1 MEVVDATQ
9 INTFAHVAQQAD
21 VSPSEEPI
29 FVLTGSQLQEIIARA
44 ITEAIQPLQD
54 EVLQLKVT
62 VAHQGEEIAA
72 LKTTETQDYKANS
85 QDIRE
90 IFAAIDEIDQ
100 RQRIKPQPLQK
111 DRGEILR
118 ALLAVNGGKM
128 LAKKARQQMHMPKN
142 KFSELLA
149 VCAFVTLKPYHLD
162 NRQKVI
168 ILKSELVPGN

>member
-1 MEVVDATQ
+1 
-9 INTFAHVAQQAD
+9 
-21 VSPSEEPI
+21 
-29 FVLTGSQLQEIIARA
+29 
-44 ITEAIQPLQD
+44 
-54 EVLQLKVT
+54 
-62 VAHQGEEIAA
+62 

-85 QDIRE
+85 HDIRE